1 MGLLNIF
8 DKKPI
13 HSTELTEAGVPISY
27 IDLTPPQVKLYNHV
41 EIFNEYKEYKKG
53 KKSYEIQ
60 SFDLWLVETYPN
72 MLYIKRD

>member
-1 MGLLNIF
+1 MGLL
-8 DKKPI
+8 DKLLPATEKVSSVVTNDLVNKQEQPI
-13 HSTELTEAGVPISY
+13 RM
-27 IDLTPPQVKLYNHV
+27 YNHI

-60 SFDLWLVETYPN
+60 SFDLWLLETYPN

>member
-1 MGLLNIF
+1 MGLL
-8 DKKPI
+8 DKILPAAKESEMMQEHNQTIIQEPPI
-13 HSTELTEAGVPISY
+13 RM
-27 IDLTPPQVKLYNHV
+27 YNHV

-60 SFDLWLVETYPN
+60 AFDLWLVETYPN

>member
-1 MGLLNIF
+1 MGFL
-8 DKKPI
+8 DKILPAAKSNSEVVTNDLVNRQEPPI
-13 HSTELTEAGVPISY
+13 RM
-27 IDLTPPQVKLYNHV
+27 YNHV